1 MRPGP
6 QRHAVENRVCRR
18 CWGWGRVRRG
28 AWLCSP
34 WPLHPRPPAS
44 GRRGL
49 NPKPPGGP
57 RPCSP
62 RRWGHV
68 PAPGSLDHA
77 VVAGWQA
84 RAGGA
89 DGRRAPW
96 PGRRARASA
105 GQPHTP
111 CAMAGCRA
119 CAAGVPC
126 TRYAEAAVWGPTR
139 CLGRARDAPVGLGRL
154 AGMAATKAA
163 LARDGG
169 RQPPGPPGPHP
180 RREPPGPG
188 PGPVPPCPRAEVGA
202 EAACPRHQRAAPW
215 HRRRG
220 RVPAQWPHRPC
231 PRVRAVE
238 TAPSRREARTWASRP
253 ACCTRTAG
261 RRQEMEWLQP

>member
-1 MRPGP
+1 MCSAACGLCA
-6 QRHAVENRVCRR
+6 HARSPCRR
-18 CWGWGRVRRG
+18 RTQWDPCQCHGAGAVCPPARIGACARAVPCHRGPARVRRAARAAGTKCSCAG
-28 AWLCSP
+28 A
-34 WPLHPRPPAS
+34 
-44 GRRGL
+44 GR
-49 NPKPPGGP
+49 
-57 RPCSP
+57 SS
-62 RRWGHV
+62 
-68 PAPGSLDHA
+68 PGS
-77 VVAGWQA
+77 
-84 RAGGA
+84 
-89 DGRRAPW
+89 RAPW

-111 CAMAGCRA
+111 CAMAGRRA

-139 CLGRARDAPVGLGRL
+139 CLARARDAPVGLGRL

-169 RQPPGPPGPHP
+169 HQPPGPRP
-180 RREPPGPG
+180 RREPPGP
-188 PGPVPPCPRAEVGA
+188 VPSCPRAEVGA
-202 EAACPRHQRAAPW
+202 GAACPRHQRAAPW

-220 RVPAQWPHRPC
+220 RAPAQWPHRSC